1 MDTKWTQSLTKNS
14 RGGWVSSGGGQ
25 IQLKQAHNVP
35 GAAKASIL
43 ICLDFHGYNQTLL
56 SDQTSPSNQTRD
68 EMNS

>member
-43 ICLDFHGYNQTLL
+43 
-56 SDQTSPSNQTRD
+56 
-68 EMNS
+68 